1 MTQQVLRAK
10 EIAEMCQISESKAY
24 TIIKQLN
31 EELKEKGF
39 IVFRGRVSKA
49 YFMEKMYGMS
59 NGEP

>member
-31 EELKEKGF
+31 EELKAKGF

>member
-10 EIAEMCQISESKAY
+10 DIAEMCQISESKAY
-24 TIIKQLN
+24 AIIKQLN

-49 YFMEKMYGMS
+49 YFMEKMYGMKEDV
-59 NGEP
+59 G

>member
-1 MTQQVLRAK
+1 MTQQVFRAK
-10 EIAEMCQISESKAY
+10 DIAEMCQISESKAY

-31 EELKEKGF
+31 DELKARGF
-39 IVFRGRVSKA
+39 ITFRGRVSKA

>member
-10 EIAEMCQISESKAY
+10 DIAEMCQISESKAY

-31 EELKEKGF
+31 EELKAKGF
-39 IVFRGRVSKA
+39 LVFRGRVSKA

>member
-10 EIAEMCQISESKAY
+10 DIAEMCQISESKAY

-31 EELKEKGF
+31 EELKAKGF

-49 YFMEKMYGMS
+49 YFMEKMYGMKEDV
-59 NGEP
+59 G

>member
-1 MTQQVLRAK
+1 MTKQVLTAK
-10 EIAEMCQISESKAY
+10 DVAEICNISESKAY
-24 TIIKQLN
+24 AIIKQLN
-31 EELKEKGF
+31 EELKAKGF